1 MWFATAC
8 AATAAAAPVAAL
20 FHAKRR
26 LRRSAERA
34 DAAVAELPR
43 EEDPEAFH
51 AAAQQLGVVDFPP
64 AKTLRARYADLAA
77 KTSDDAAFAAAVA
90 RVACGERCRR
100 LGVAAELCADA
111 SETRTRLERAA
122 ASVAAA
128 ARYADAERSA
138 LEARDVV
145 ARCERTL
152 PAAFELPWRAE
163 WQADE
168 KARDAARLVAVCR
181 ERFSHDALETSPLAT
196 ACAELEFVASA
207 AADALEALGGGG
219 DDLRKRLAR
228 TLDRAD
234 RAARAV
240 RAAPEYWDERRSEG
254 RLLQLRRAADAA
266 EASAAEQAKL
276 RKAAEDRVAVA
287 EACRAAIARVEAAL
301 RAETAPGPLG
311 PPTTLGVCRNDVDPI
326 SLEALRNY
334 ELRDLRL
341 LPSGNC
347 AHADLLKKM
356 LRRVDPFTNVPLPSD
371 RRAAGDVD
379 AVLAAARRACG
390 A

>member
-26 LRRSAERA
+26 LRTSAERA

-77 KTSDDAAFAAAVA
+77 KTSGDAAFAAAVA

-145 ARCERTL
+145 CL
-152 PAAFELPWRAE
+152 LY
-163 WQADE
+163 
-168 KARDAARLVAVCR
+168 
-181 ERFSHDALETSPLAT
+181 TSP
-196 ACAELEFVASA
+196 S
-207 AADALEALGGGG
+207 
-219 DDLRKRLAR
+219 
-228 TLDRAD
+228 
-234 RAARAV
+234 
-240 RAAPEYWDERRSEG
+240 P
-254 RLLQLRRAADAA
+254 
-266 EASAAEQAKL
+266 
-276 RKAAEDRVAVA
+276 
-287 EACRAAIARVEAAL
+287 
-301 RAETAPGPLG
+301 
-311 PPTTLGVCRNDVDPI
+311 
-326 SLEALRNY
+326 
-334 ELRDLRL
+334 RD
-341 LPSGNC
+341 
-347 AHADLLKKM
+347 
-356 LRRVDPFTNVPLPSD
+356 
-371 RRAAGDVD
+371 
-379 AVLAAARRACG
+379 
-390 A
+390 

>member
-1 MWFATAC
+1 M
-8 AATAAAAPVAAL
+8 
-20 FHAKRR
+20 
-26 LRRSAERA
+26 
-34 DAAVAELPR
+34 
-43 EEDPEAFH
+43 
-51 AAAQQLGVVDFPP
+51 
-64 AKTLRARYADLAA
+64 
-77 KTSDDAAFAAAVA
+77 
-90 RVACGERCRR
+90 
-100 LGVAAELCADA
+100 
-111 SETRTRLERAA
+111 
-122 ASVAAA
+122 
-128 ARYADAERSA
+128 
-138 LEARDVV
+138 
-145 ARCERTL
+145 
-152 PAAFELPWRAE
+152 
-163 WQADE
+163 
-168 KARDAARLVAVCR
+168 
-181 ERFSHDALETSPLAT
+181 
-196 ACAELEFVASA
+196 
-207 AADALEALGGGG
+207 
-219 DDLRKRLAR
+219 
-228 TLDRAD
+228 
-234 RAARAV
+234 

-301 RAETAPGPLG
+301 CAETAPGPLG